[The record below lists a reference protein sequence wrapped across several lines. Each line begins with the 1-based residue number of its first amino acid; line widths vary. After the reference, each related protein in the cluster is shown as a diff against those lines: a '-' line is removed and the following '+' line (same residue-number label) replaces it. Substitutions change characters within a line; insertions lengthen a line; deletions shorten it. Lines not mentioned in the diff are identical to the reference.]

1 MKSLLRAIDSYRER
15 PLHSEAAAGLGSMG
29 MDYSQVL
36 YDVHGQIT
44 VIAIKKPEMRSC
56 IGPGLVKD

>member
-15 PLHSEAAAGLGSMG
+15 PLNYEAAAGLGSMG

-36 YDVHGQIT
+36 CDVHGQIT
-44 VIAIKKPEMRSC
+44 LIAINGPRSATVPV
-56 IGPGLVKD
+56 PGS